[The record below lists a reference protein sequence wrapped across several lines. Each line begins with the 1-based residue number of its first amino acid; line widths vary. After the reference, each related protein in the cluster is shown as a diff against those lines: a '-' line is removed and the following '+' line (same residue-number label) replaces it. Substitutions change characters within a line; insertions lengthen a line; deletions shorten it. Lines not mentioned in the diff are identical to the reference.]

1 MNIRNIIFK
10 TSIKYFILSLS
21 IIMAI
26 LLSIV
31 SALLPPIYLAKII
44 DSLNNQTYQ
53 ISAIVI
59 TYFITLILSN
69 LFISLRGSLLI
80 IYGQKITHSLRSSL
94 INKYYSLETDTQ
106 SKYQPG
112 NIVSRFIN
120 DVDSIESLFTSGIIS
135 LIADLISLISIL
147 IIIFNKSKGL
157 FLILLIVIPL
167 IYLFTRYIQKN
178 TLKSELENKVAI
190 SEVNAFIPQSLSN
203 ITTIHNLNIE
213 KHIEDKYNQSIIKS
227 YTALNKTNFYDAIYS
242 PVIKSINAII
252 ISIVIILTTSNN
264 QNLLLLFGLTAG
276 DTIMIINYISQI
288 FDPIE
293 SIGMEITTIQ
303 SAMSGIKRINEFL
316 NLKEKDKSLNQEI
329 KDTDQDIAIKID
341 NIDFGYNDKKIFEN
355 YSLQIKNH
363 QQVTFVGRTGCGK
376 STLFKLILGL
386 YKPTNG
392 SIKVFGFE
400 PYNINNKQ
408 RKKIFGYVEQS
419 FNPCIGSIKDNI
431 TLYDETISD
440 KQVIET
446 LKKCNLYET
455 VNSFEKGIYTEC
467 KEELFSKGQWQLL
480 SIARAI
486 INSPLILMLDE
497 ISANLDSET
506 EKEIFD
512 TFNNVSKDK
521 TVISISHR
529 ANANIGECIEIN
541 KKAS

>member
-10 TSIKYFILSLS
+10 TSIKYILLSLS

-26 LLSIV
+26 ILAITS
-31 SALLPPIYLAKII
+31 SLLPPYFLAKII
-44 DSLNNQTYQ
+44 DSLSNQSYQ

-59 TYFITLILSN
+59 TYFITLILSS
-69 LFISLRGSLLI
+69 LFISLRDSLLI
-80 IYGQKITHSLRSSL
+80 IYGQKITHKLRSEL
-94 INKYYSLETDTQ
+94 INKYYNLETITQ
-106 SKYQPG
+106 SMFQPG

-167 IYLFTRYIQKN
+167 IYVFTRYIQKN
-178 TLKSELENKVAI
+178 TLKSELENKAAI
-190 SEVNAFIPQSLSN
+190 SEVNAFIPQSISN

-227 YTALNKTNFYDAIYS
+227 YKAQNKTNFYDAIYS
-242 PVIKSINAII
+242 PVIKSINATIV
-252 ISIVIILTTSNN
+252 SIMIILSTSNN
-264 QNLLLLFGLTAG
+264 QNLLLLFGLSAG
-276 DTIMIINYISQI
+276 DTVMIINYISQI
-288 FDPIE
+288 FSPIE

-303 SAMSGIKRINEFL
+303 SALSGIKRINDFL
-316 NLKEKDKSLNQEI
+316 NLKEKDIQLNQEI
-329 KDTDQDIAIKID
+329 KDTSNDIAIEIS
-341 NIDFGYNDKKIFEN
+341 NIDFGYTDKKIFEN

-363 QQVTFVGRTGCGK
+363 QQVTFIGRTGCGK

-386 YKPTNG
+386 YKPTSG
-392 SIKVFGFE
+392 SIKVWGFK
-400 PYNINNKQ
+400 PYNIKQEQ

-419 FNPCIGSIKDNI
+419 FNPCIGTIKDNI
-431 TLYDETISD
+431 TLYDENISD
-440 KQVIET
+440 TQVMDT
-446 LKKCNLYET
+446 LKKCNLFET

-486 INSPLILMLDE
+486 INDPPILMLDE

-512 TFNNVSKDK
+512 TFNNVSKGK

-529 ANANIGECIEIN
+529 ANGNIGECIEIN
-541 KKAS
+541 KKVS

>member
-10 TSIKYFILSLS
+10 TSIKYILLSLS

-26 LLSIV
+26 ILAITS
-31 SALLPPIYLAKII
+31 SLLPPYFLAKII
-44 DSLNNQTYQ
+44 DSLSNQSYQ

-59 TYFITLILSN
+59 TYFITLILSS
-69 LFISLRGSLLI
+69 LFISLRDSLLI
-80 IYGQKITHSLRSSL
+80 IYGQKITHKLRSEL
-94 INKYYSLETDTQ
+94 INKYYNLETITQ
-106 SKYQPG
+106 SMFQPG

-167 IYLFTRYIQKN
+167 IYVFTRYIQKN
-178 TLKSELENKVAI
+178 TLKSELENKAAI
-190 SEVNAFIPQSLSN
+190 SEVNAFIPQSISN

-227 YTALNKTNFYDAIYS
+227 YKAQNKTNFYDAIYS
-242 PVIKSINAII
+242 PVIKSINATIV
-252 ISIVIILTTSNN
+252 SIMIILSTSNN
-264 QNLLLLFGLTAG
+264 QNLLLLFGLSAG
-276 DTIMIINYISQI
+276 DTVMIINYISQI
-288 FDPIE
+288 FSPIE

-303 SAMSGIKRINEFL
+303 SALSGIKRINDFL
-316 NLKEKDKSLNQEI
+316 NLKEKDIQLNQEI
-329 KDTDQDIAIKID
+329 KDTSNDIAIEIS
-341 NIDFGYNDKKIFEN
+341 NVDFGYTDKKIFEN

-363 QQVTFVGRTGCGK
+363 QQVTFIGRTGCGK

-386 YKPTNG
+386 YKPTSG
-392 SIKVFGFE
+392 SIKVWGFK
-400 PYNINNKQ
+400 PYNIKQEQ

-419 FNPCIGSIKDNI
+419 FNPCIGTIKDNI
-431 TLYDETISD
+431 TLYDENISD
-440 KQVIET
+440 TQVMDT
-446 LKKCNLYET
+446 LKKCNLFET

-486 INSPLILMLDE
+486 INDPPILMLDE

-512 TFNNVSKDK
+512 TFNNVSKGK

-529 ANANIGECIEIN
+529 ANGNIGECIEIN
-541 KKAS
+541 KKVS

>member
-1 MNIRNIIFK
+1 
-10 TSIKYFILSLS
+10 
-21 IIMAI
+21 MAI
-26 LLSIV
+26 ILAITS
-31 SALLPPIYLAKII
+31 SLLPPYFLAKII
-44 DSLNNQTYQ
+44 DSLSNQSYQ

-59 TYFITLILSN
+59 TYFITLILSS
-69 LFISLRGSLLI
+69 LFISLRDSLLI
-80 IYGQKITHSLRSSL
+80 IYGQKITHKLRSEL
-94 INKYYSLETDTQ
+94 INKYYNLETITQ
-106 SKYQPG
+106 SMFQPG

-167 IYLFTRYIQKN
+167 IYVFTRYIQKN
-178 TLKSELENKVAI
+178 TLKSELENKAAI
-190 SEVNAFIPQSLSN
+190 SEVNAFIPQSISN

-227 YTALNKTNFYDAIYS
+227 YKAQNKTNFYDAIYS

-252 ISIVIILTTSNN
+252 VSIMIILSTSNN
-264 QNLLLLFGLTAG
+264 QNLLLLFGLSAG
-276 DTIMIINYISQI
+276 DTVMIINYISQI
-288 FDPIE
+288 FSPIE

-303 SAMSGIKRINEFL
+303 SALSGIKRINDFL
-316 NLKEKDKSLNQEI
+316 DLKEKDIPLNQEI
-329 KDTDQDIAIKID
+329 KDTSNDIAIEIS
-341 NIDFGYNDKKIFEN
+341 NIDFGYTDKKIFEN

-363 QQVTFVGRTGCGK
+363 QQVTFIGRTGCGK

-386 YKPTNG
+386 YKPTSG
-392 SIKVFGFE
+392 SIKVWGFK
-400 PYNINNKQ
+400 PYNIKQEQ

-419 FNPCIGSIKDNI
+419 FNPCIGTIKDNI
-431 TLYDETISD
+431 TLYDENISD
-440 KQVIET
+440 TQVMDT
-446 LKKCNLYET
+446 LKKCNLFET

-486 INSPLILMLDE
+486 INDPPILMLDE

-512 TFNNVSKDK
+512 TFNNVSKGK

-529 ANANIGECIEIN
+529 ANGNIGECIEIN
-541 KKAS
+541 KKVS